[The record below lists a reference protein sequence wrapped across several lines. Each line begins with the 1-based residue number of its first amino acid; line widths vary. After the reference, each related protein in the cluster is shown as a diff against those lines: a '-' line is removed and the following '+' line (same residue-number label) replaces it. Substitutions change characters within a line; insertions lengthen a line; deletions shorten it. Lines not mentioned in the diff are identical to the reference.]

1 MLTTKYNSG
10 NILFRIVLNRTFII
24 KGSIMGKLSFRP
36 YEIFTK
42 LMSLGKSMR
51 SHCHRAIEDDGF
63 TMNETDVL
71 LAIISAEDNN
81 TVKSISES
89 SNISKGNI
97 SQAVDSLR
105 QKGYIST
112 KTSSIDRRSMTIE
125 LTEKAEPIVD
135 KLQKAEEEYFSKFMV
150 ELPNNEASVMS
161 RIFDSIQ
168 NFSLKSFL
176 NKLSKKDN

>member
-1 MLTTKYNSG
+1 
-10 NILFRIVLNRTFII
+10 
-24 KGSIMGKLSFRP
+24 MGKLNFRP

-51 SHCHRAIEDDGF
+51 SHCHKAIEDYGF

-71 LAIISAEDNN
+71 LAIISADDNN

-97 SQAVDSLR
+97 SQAVESLR
-105 QKGYIST
+105 QKGYITT
-112 KTSSIDRRSMTIE
+112 KTSSLDRRSVKIE
-125 LTEKAEPIVD
+125 LTEKAAPVAE
-135 KLQKAEEEYFSKFMV
+135 KLKHAEEEYFSRFMV
-150 ELPNNEASVMS
+150 ELPKNEASLIS
-161 RIFDSIQ
+161 RIFDSMQ